1 MAADVS
7 VERCACHTRQA
18 RNGFKALLLIGA
30 LLVAAFGQSP
40 SHAAGPLKWK
50 HGIVVAKGDAGF
62 VLMAQAK
69 NFFTAHGVS
78 VEYVSFVGNIQLNQ
92 ALIARQIDSGESA
105 PDPAFAAVLKGID
118 VKIIGAT
125 IPGNPFAVYTRREIT
140 SFAQLAG
147 KSIGASAP
155 GSFPDILMRA
165 VVQARGV
172 DPKSLVV
179 VNAGSDAERYQAVK
193 GGKVDA
199 AVLSSEF
206 VPQAREDGINVLG
219 FVKDI
224 VPQFPRFV
232 IIANGISLREKPEA
246 AVGFLAGEMEGLSYA
261 LTHREEALALTAKT
275 IRVSPDNPRITYL
288 YDELKHGHMVTP
300 TLAIPRDKIE
310 WLQGFRIRL
319 GLQKQRVDLDTLL
332 DDSYRQKAL
341 AVAKNVLR

>member
-1 MAADVS
+1 MADVS
-7 VERCACHTRQA
+7 FEDCSWNARQTRT
-18 RNGFKALLLIGA
+18 RVKAFLLLGV
-30 LLVAAFGQSP
+30 LLVVAFGQSP
-40 SHAAGPLKWK
+40 AGAAGAFKWK
-50 HGIVVAKGDAGF
+50 HGIVAPKGDAGF
-62 VLMAQAK
+62 ELMAQAK
-69 NFFTAHGVS
+69 NFYERHGVS
-78 VEYVSFVGNIQLNQ
+78 VEFVYFVGNVQLNQ

-125 IPGNPFAVYTRREIT
+125 IPGNPFAAYARADIT
-140 SFAQLAG
+140 SFTQLTG
-147 KSIGASAP
+147 KSIGVSAP

-165 VVQARGV
+165 VVQAKGV
-172 DPKSLVV
+172 DPRSLVV

-193 GGKVDA
+193 GGKIDA

-206 VPQAREDGINVLG
+206 VPQARKDGINVLG

-232 IIANGISLREKPEA
+232 IVANGKSLRDKPEA

-275 IRVSPDNPRITYL
+275 IRVSPDNSRITYL
-288 YDELKHGHMVTP
+288 YDELKRGHMVTP
-300 TLAIPRDKIE
+300 TLTIPRDKIA
-310 WLQGFRIRL
+310 WLQDFRIRL
-319 GLQKQRVDLDTLL
+319 GLQKQRVNLDTLL

-341 AVAKNVLR
+341 TVAKNVLR

>member
-1 MAADVS
+1 MRADGDI
-7 VERCACHTRQA
+7 RRIPN
-18 RNGFKALLLIGA
+18 RFKRLLLIGA
-30 LLVAAFGQSP
+30 LLVAVLLVAVSAQSP
-40 SHAAGPLKWK
+40 SNAAGAGQWK
-50 HGIVVAKGDAGF
+50 HGIVAPKGDAGF
-62 VLMAQAK
+62 ELMAQAK
-69 NFFTAHGVS
+69 NFFAQHGVT
-78 VEYVSFVGNIQLNQ
+78 VEYVYFVGNIQLNQ
-92 ALIARQIDSGESA
+92 ALIARQIDSGESGA
-105 PDPAFAAVLKGID
+105 DPAFAAVSKGID
-118 VKIIGAT
+118 MKIIGAT
-125 IPGNPFAVYTRREIT
+125 IPGTPFAAFTRPEIT

-165 VVQARGV
+165 VVTAKGV

-193 GGKVDA
+193 GGKIDA

-206 VPQAREDGINVLG
+206 VPQAKKDGINVLG

-224 VPQFPRFV
+224 VPQFPRFMIV
-232 IIANGISLREKPEA
+232 ANGKSLKDKPEV

-275 IRVSPDNPRITYL
+275 IRVAPDNPRITYL
-288 YDELKHGHMVTP
+288 YDEIKNGHMVAP
-300 TLAIPRDKIE
+300 TLEIPRDKLE
-310 WLQGFRIRL
+310 WLQDFRIQL
-319 GLQKQRVDLDTLL
+319 GLQKQRVDLSTLL